1 MGVTDG
7 TIRTFLLSEWGW
19 ATAQTRGTLEPASRA
34 IRIIRDG
41 RGGDTHG
48 TAARGSPALVLLRA
62 ARPMGV
68 TDGPP
73 RPFFL
78 PEWAWAPA
86 QPRGTLEP
94 ASRAIRIPRDG
105 RGGDTHGPAARGASG
120 GSRRVVARTRRG
132 GAGGRGGS

>member
-48 TAARGSPALVLLRA
+48 TAARG
-62 ARPMGV
+62 
-68 TDGPP
+68 
-73 RPFFL
+73 
-78 PEWAWAPA
+78 
-86 QPRGTLEP
+86 
-94 ASRAIRIPRDG
+94 
-105 RGGDTHGPAARGASG
+105 ASG